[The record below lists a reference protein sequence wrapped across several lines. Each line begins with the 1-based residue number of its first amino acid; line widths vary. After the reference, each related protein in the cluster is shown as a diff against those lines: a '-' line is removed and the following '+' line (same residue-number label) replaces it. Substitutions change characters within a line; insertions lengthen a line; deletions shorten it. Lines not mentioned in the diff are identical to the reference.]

1 MNTFF
6 GFRTLAITGFIAI
19 VGFSACNNKPATTTA
34 SSSTIPGTV
43 SGRFA
48 YVNLDSLEEHYTFW
62 KTKKQEMMAQQAS
75 IESELQRS
83 AQQLQSDYA
92 AMQQKAK
99 AGTLSQA
106 EGEAAQQRLAQ
117 MQQSLESRRATLSEK
132 LQKDQMEFSQ
142 TLQKSLDDYLATYN
156 KDNKFDFIFSYT
168 KAGAILYANKAL
180 DITNDVIKGLNAT
193 TPSATTTDA
202 AKTK

>member
-19 VGFSACNNKPATTTA
+19 AGFSACNNKSATTAAPAAAAATPP
-34 SSSTIPGTV
+34 TGK
-43 SGRFA
+43 FA

-62 KTKKQEMMAQQAS
+62 KTKKQEMMAQQANG
-75 IESELQRS
+75 ESELQRS

-117 MQQSLESRRATLSEK
+117 MQQSLESRRTTLAEK

-142 TLQKSLDDYLATYN
+142 TLQKNIDDFLATYN

-168 KAGAILYANKAL
+168 KAGAILYANKGL
-180 DITNDVIKGLNAT
+180 DITNDVIKGLNAA
-193 TPSATTTDA
+193 TPSTPATDA